1 MPRTPRLNDA
11 QVEAELLSAPA
22 WEREGDALRRT
33 WQLGSFAEAM
43 AFANRVAALAE
54 AQDHHPDILVQ
65 YRRVTLT
72 LSTHDSGG
80 LTELDFRLARAIEK

>member
-11 QVEAELLSAPA
+11 QVEAELLSSPG
-22 WEREGDALRRT
+22 WRREGDTIRRT

-43 AFANRVAALAE
+43 ALANRVAALAE

-80 LTELDFRLARAIEK
+80 LTELDFRLARAIET